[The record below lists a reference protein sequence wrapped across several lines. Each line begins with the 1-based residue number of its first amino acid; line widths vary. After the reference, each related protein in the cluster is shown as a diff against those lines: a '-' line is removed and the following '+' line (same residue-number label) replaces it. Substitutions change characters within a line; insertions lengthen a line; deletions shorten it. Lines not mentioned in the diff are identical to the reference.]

1 MNTYLTQLKIYSD
14 RISERSKTFIG
25 YPCAVDFDYSELY
38 SLMNYSLNNVGDPFI
53 ESHCDMHT
61 KDFEKEVIS
70 FFADLFYAPRNNWWG
85 YVTNGG
91 SEGNLYA
98 LYLAR
103 ELYPNSMVYYSEAT
117 HYSIQKNIHLLGMD
131 SITIRAN
138 EKGEMDYDD
147 LEVTIQMHRH
157 QPAVI
162 LANIGTTMTEAKDD
176 ISRIK
181 SIMKA
186 YAIKNHYIHCDAA
199 LAGPYLAAM
208 DIGSFDFRFGA
219 DSIAI
224 SGHKFIGSP
233 IPCGVVIVKKSNKDR
248 IGRSVSYIG
257 SMDTTISGSRNALTP
272 LFLWYAISK
281 MGKLGLLK
289 RALDSLSVAEYAV
302 KKLSAAGIA
311 AWRNEH
317 ALTVVFPKPHD
328 TICHKWQLASE
339 NETSHLI
346 CMPGVTRAHIDAF
359 LADYIDAMI
368 HPGKYSIEAIP
379 YGLN

>member
-1 MNTYLTQLKIYSD
+1 MKTYLTQLKIYAD
-14 RISERSKTFIG
+14 RIEERSKTFIG
-25 YPCAVDFDYSELY
+25 YPGAVDFDYSELY
-38 SLMNYSLNNVGDPFI
+38 SLMNYGLNNVGDPFI
-53 ESHCDMHT
+53 DSHCDMHT
-61 KDFEKEVIS
+61 KDFEREVIS
-70 FFADLFYAPRNNWWG
+70 FFAELFYAPRNNWWG

-103 ELYPNSMVYYSEAT
+103 ELYPNAMVYYSEAT

-138 EKGEMDYDD
+138 DKGEIDYDD

-176 ISRIK
+176 IPRIK
-181 SIMKA
+181 GIMKA

-208 DIGSFDFRFGA
+208 EKGSFDFRFGA

-281 MGKLGLLK
+281 MGKSGLVK
-289 RALDSLSVAEYAV
+289 RAMDSLSIAGYAV
-302 KKLSAAGIA
+302 EKLSAAGIPS
-311 AWRNEH
+311 WRNED
-317 ALTVVFPKPHD
+317 ALTVVFPRPHD
-328 TICHKWQLASE
+328 AICHKWQLASE
-339 NETSHLI
+339 NDTSHLI
-346 CMPGVTRAHIDAF
+346 CMPGVTKDHIDAF
-359 LADYIDAMI
+359 VGDYMDAAN
-368 HPGKYSIEAIP
+368 HPGKYSIETIP